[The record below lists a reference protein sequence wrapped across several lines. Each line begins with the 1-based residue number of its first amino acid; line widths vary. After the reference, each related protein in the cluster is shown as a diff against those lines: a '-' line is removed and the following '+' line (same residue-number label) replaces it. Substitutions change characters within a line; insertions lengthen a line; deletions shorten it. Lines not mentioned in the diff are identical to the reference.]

1 MTGNQDKNIV
11 PPPLRLADQMTMQG
25 VKQVADVR
33 SGTLRRCFWFLVVCG
48 GLTFTAFN
56 IAKQVQLYMS
66 LPVNVDIDV
75 KLAQTLQFPTVTVCN
90 TNVLKKSQM
99 DPLNLTEAV
108 QEVFRYDFQSRETS
122 NDTRYDFSLLQEDN
136 IYEATLKYG
145 HSTNDSVFQCDWA
158 GLECDAEHLINTNK
172 EMGVC
177 FSFNANGSIST
188 VGSGRY
194 FGLHLLLNAKSEEF
208 IRSRTNTEGP
218 GFMIAVHSPDIPL
231 LMNDIGMALT
241 PGSQYFF
248 GVELATATS
257 PTGLD
262 GCGSKSLKY
271 YNKPYSRE
279 ACRIECITDY
289 SLEQCSCRDIY
300 LPGNADLCTPD
311 QIVQCFVPAMI
322 RYHSTRGECESSCPQ
337 TCSYT
342 SFNVR
347 SSSSL
352 RVTDEYLSTL
362 ANVTND
368 TLEYW
373 RSNYVA
379 VDVYLSSMTYQSV
392 EKRYAYSVLELFC
405 DIGGALSLIL
415 GASVVTALEV
425 IDFAVLRLIAY
436 VSYHSNV
443 KRINVKSV
451 SGK

>member
-1 MTGNQDKNIV
+1 MSVCIEENGV
-11 PPPLRLADQMTMQG
+11 PPPVRLADQMTMQG
-25 VKQVADVR
+25 VKQIADVT
-33 SGTLRRCFWFLVVCG
+33 SGRLRRCFWLMVVCG

-75 KLAQTLQFPTVTVCN
+75 KYAQKLQFPTVTLCN
-90 TNVLKKSQM
+90 LNLFKKSSLER
-99 DPLNLTEAV
+99 LNLTGVVKEA
-108 QEVFRYDFQSRETS
+108 FRYDFQSAVNINYS
-122 NDTRYDFSLLQEDN
+122 SYDLSDAGMDIKSS
-136 IYEATLKYG
+136 IYMYG
-145 HSTNDSVFQCDWA
+145 HDIYDSVFQCDWMQEKCDVA
-158 GLECDAEHLINTNK
+158 NFTLTETEIGL
-172 EMGVC
+172 C
-177 FSFNANGSIST
+177 FSFNVNGTSST
-188 VGSGRY
+188 VGSGRLY
-194 FGLHLLLNAKSEEF
+194 GLQLLLDARSEEF
-208 IRSRTNTEGP
+208 VRSREHTEGA

-241 PGSQYFF
+241 PGSQYFI

-279 ACRIECITDY
+279 ACRIECITNY
-289 SLEQCSCRDIY
+289 ALAQCSCRDIY
-300 LPGNADLCTPD
+300 MPGNADICSPEQGFRCL
-311 QIVQCFVPAMI
+311 IPAMI

-425 IDFAVLRLIAY
+425 IDFAVLRLSTY
-436 VSYHSNV
+436 FCYHSNC
-443 KRINVKSV
+443 KRINVKS
-451 SGK
+451 GM

>member
-1 MTGNQDKNIV
+1 MSEKNRV
-11 PPPLRLADQMTMQG
+11 PPPLKLADQMTMQG
-25 VKQVADVR
+25 VKQVADVTSCR
-33 SGTLRRCFWFLVVCG
+33 LRRCFWFLVVCG

-75 KLAQTLQFPTVTVCN
+75 KLAQALQFPTVTVCN

-99 DPLNLTEAV
+99 DYLNLTEAV
-108 QEVFRYDFQSRETS
+108 QEVFRYDFQSTETF
-122 NDTRYDFSLLQEDN
+122 DDIRYDFSFLKEKN
-136 IYEATLKYG
+136 VYEANLKYG
-145 HSTNDSVFQCDWA
+145 HSINDSVIRCEWA
-158 GLECDAEHLINTNK
+158 GVECDTEHLVNTNT

-177 FSFNANGSIST
+177 FSFNGNGSISN

-194 FGLHLLLNAKSEEF
+194 FGLQLLLNAKSEEF
-208 IRSRTNTEGP
+208 IRSPHKTEGP

-231 LMNDIGMALT
+231 VMNDIGMALT
-241 PGSQYFF
+241 PGSLHFL

-257 PTGLD
+257 PKGLD
-262 GCGSKSLKY
+262 GCGSQSLKY
-271 YNKPYSRE
+271 YNKTYTRE

-289 SLEQCSCRDIY
+289 ALEQCSCRDIY
-300 LPGNADLCTPD
+300 MPGNAQLCLP
-311 QIVQCFVPAMI
+311 VQVIQCLIPAMI

-425 IDFAVLRLIAY
+425 IDFAVLRLYTYWCFKSHTTKID
-436 VSYHSNV
+436 V
-443 KRINVKSV
+443 KPAK
-451 SGK
+451 GT